1 MYSGFL
7 NHNIIVLTCFKH
19 RWSHVLS
26 TKQRQQ
32 KQMGGGRKPQGKSLM
47 SQFHCDN
54 GARALGIVAIVH
66 SHSVHQLTRKLQHI
80 LSRSY
85 WSWLTGP
92 HSILTD
98 KEVSLASFC
107 CERGPSD
114 PGSCQLQHSNRSRK
128 VMLAFPPITSWH
140 IVVFCYVDQ
149 SNMWVSV
156 LFFHFSFSMTW
167 NPLYH

>member
-19 RWSHVLS
+19 RWNHVLS

-80 LSRSY
+80 LARSY
-85 WSWLTGP
+85 WSWLTRP
-92 HSILTD
+92 RSILTD

-107 CERGPSD
+107 CERGPQWPWQLPVATFKQEQESD
-114 PGSCQLQHSNRSRK
+114 ACLSTNHNMTFCGVLLRW
-128 VMLAFPPITSWH
+128 PIKYMS
-140 IVVFCYVDQ
+140 I
-149 SNMWVSV
+149 
-156 LFFHFSFSMTW
+156 FF
-167 NPLYH
+167 